1 MADRSRLPPIGADA
15 PFTFP
20 AIRKTTLPNGLAVW
34 SVRHRNVPVETM
46 VLMLR
51 VGSSADP
58 TGRPGL
64 ASLTGDMLDEGAGE
78 RGALELSGALA
89 RIGAQFDTEVGP
101 DATFLTLTSLS
112 RFRTRAFS
120 LLSDVACRPS
130 FIPHEFDRVRSLRM
144 SRLLQLLNVPS
155 AIADRAFAKALY
167 GSHPYGHLAIGNA
180 ATLESLTVDEVRS
193 FHRDHFTPDG
203 SVLIVVGDG
212 EADEIEGAA
221 ADAFGGWTPP
231 PVPADPP
238 GIEAALLD
246 PPLPASRLLL
256 VDRPGAA
263 QSELRIGHIGAPR
276 RTPDYHALLLLN
288 LVLGGQFVSRLNMNL
303 REDKGY
309 TYGARSAFE
318 FRLGRG
324 PFQMQASVQTEVTA
338 DAIREALAEVAA
350 MRGDRPVTADEL
362 EVARAALTR
371 GYPRNFETAD
381 QVARSVAQLALYD
394 LPDDYFV
401 TFVSRVQALGL
412 EAIHDAATGHL
423 HPDRLVTL
431 VVGDRSRVEPTL
443 APLELGEPVAGAIS

>member
-180 ATLESLTVDEVRS
+180 ATLE
-193 FHRDHFTPDG
+193 RDRK
-203 SVLIVVGDG
+203 SVV
-212 EADEIEGAA
+212 
-221 ADAFGGWTPP
+221 
-231 PVPADPP
+231 
-238 GIEAALLD
+238 
-246 PPLPASRLLL
+246 
-256 VDRPGAA
+256 
-263 QSELRIGHIGAPR
+263 
-276 RTPDYHALLLLN
+276 
-288 LVLGGQFVSRLNMNL
+288 
-303 REDKGY
+303 
-309 TYGARSAFE
+309 
-318 FRLGRG
+318 
-324 PFQMQASVQTEVTA
+324 
-338 DAIREALAEVAA
+338 
-350 MRGDRPVTADEL
+350 
-362 EVARAALTR
+362 
-371 GYPRNFETAD
+371 
-381 QVARSVAQLALYD
+381 
-394 LPDDYFV
+394 
-401 TFVSRVQALGL
+401 
-412 EAIHDAATGHL
+412 
-423 HPDRLVTL
+423 
-431 VVGDRSRVEPTL
+431 
-443 APLELGEPVAGAIS
+443 